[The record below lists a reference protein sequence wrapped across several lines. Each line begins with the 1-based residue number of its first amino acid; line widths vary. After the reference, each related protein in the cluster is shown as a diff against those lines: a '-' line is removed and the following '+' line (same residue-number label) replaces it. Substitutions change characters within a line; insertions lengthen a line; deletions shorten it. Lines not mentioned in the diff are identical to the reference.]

1 MDRIERVG
9 PPGHEAAP
17 IPPVQRLTVR
27 EREEQARERERRR
40 REHQRRRGDAPQ
52 PEDPG
57 EGHVDI
63 RA

>member
-9 PPGHEAAP
+9 PPGHEPAP
-17 IPPVQRLTVR
+17 ISPIQRLTVR

-40 REHQRRRGDAPQ
+40 REQRRHQGHEPQ

>member
-9 PPGHEAAP
+9 PPAHEPAP

-27 EREEQARERERRR
+27 EREEQARDRERRR
-40 REHQRRRGDAPQ
+40 HEQRRRQGREAQ
-52 PEDPG
+52 PDDPG

>member
-9 PPGHEAAP
+9 PPAHEPAP

-40 REHQRRRGDAPQ
+40 REQQRRQRHGAQ